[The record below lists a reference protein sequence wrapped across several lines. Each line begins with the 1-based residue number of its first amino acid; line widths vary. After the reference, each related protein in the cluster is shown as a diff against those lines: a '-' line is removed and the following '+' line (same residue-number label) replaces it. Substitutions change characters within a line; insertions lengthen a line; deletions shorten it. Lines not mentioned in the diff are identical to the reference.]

1 MISFSPKTKIKKSTS
16 DEATIEIENL
26 YPGYG
31 ITLGNALR
39 RVLLSSI
46 EGVAPTSFYI
56 EGVSHEFSTIEG
68 VEEDL
73 IEISLNLKKLRV
85 KLFSQEPQT
94 LVLKVKGERE
104 VKASDFEKNPL
115 VSIANSDLHIATISD
130 KNVELRM
137 EVKFEKGTGF
147 YLAKERRTSKLP
159 IGTIELDANFSPV
172 KIVNFQI
179 ENMVVGERTDY
190 NRLILQIITD
200 GTVSPIEAYNEAIE
214 ILMDHLEKI
223 RFKEEGSK
231 EPEEDTFKVLRE
243 SEDIN
248 SIPLEETELSSRV
261 LNVLTK
267 HHLKTITDLSKTS
280 INKIS
285 KFEGLGE
292 KGIEEIKKV
301 AKKYGINLS

>member
-1 MISFSPKTKIKKSTS
+1 MIPFSPKIKIKKSTNE
-16 DEATIEIENL
+16 EAIIEIENL

-46 EGVAPTSFYI
+46 EGVAPVSFYI

-73 IEISLNLKKLRV
+73 IEISLNLKKLRA
-85 KLFSQEPQT
+85 KLFSDEPQT
-94 LVLKVKGERE
+94 LTLHVKGEKE

-115 VSIANSDLHIATISD
+115 ISIINSDLHIATLTD
-130 KNVELRM
+130 KNAELKM
-137 EVKFEKGTGF
+137 EVRFEKGTGF

-172 KIVNFQI
+172 KLVNFQI

-200 GTVSPIEAYNEAIE
+200 GVVSPLEAYKEAIE
-214 ILMDHLEKI
+214 ILIDHLEKI
-223 RFKEEGSK
+223 RLKEESSQ
-231 EPEEDTFKVLRE
+231 EVEEDTFKVLRE
-243 SEDIN
+243 SKDIN
-248 SIPLEETELSSRV
+248 LISLEDTELSNRV
-261 LNVLTK
+261 LNVLAK
-267 HHLKTITDLSKTS
+267 HRIKTITDLSKTS
-280 INKIS
+280 INKLS

-292 KGIEEIKKV
+292 KGIEEIKKI

>member
-1 MISFSPKTKIKKSTS
+1 MIPFSPKIKIKKSTNE
-16 DEATIEIENL
+16 EAIIEIENL

-73 IEISLNLKKLRV
+73 IEISLNLKKIRV
-85 KLFSQEPQT
+85 KLFSDEPQT
-94 LVLKVKGERE
+94 LTLHVKGEKE

-115 VSIANSDLHIATISD
+115 VAITNSDLHIATLTD
-130 KNVELRM
+130 KNAELKM

-147 YLAKERRTSKLP
+147 YLAKERRTAKLP

-172 KIVNFQI
+172 KLVNFQI

-200 GTVSPIEAYNEAIE
+200 STVSPLEAYKKAIE
-214 ILMDHLEKI
+214 ILIDHLEKI
-223 RFKEEGSK
+223 RLKEETSQDA
-231 EPEEDTFKVLRE
+231 EEDTFKVLRE
-243 SEDIN
+243 SKDIN
-248 SIPLEETELSSRV
+248 LIPLEDTELSNRV
-261 LNVLTK
+261 LNVLAK
-267 HHLKTITDLSKTS
+267 HRIKTITDLSKTS

-292 KGIEEIKKV
+292 KGIEEIKKI
-301 AKKYGINLS
+301 AKKYGINLN

>member
-1 MISFSPKTKIKKSTS
+1 MISFSPKIKIKKST
-16 DEATIEIENL
+16 DEEAVIEIENL

-46 EGVAPTSFYI
+46 EGAAPTSFYI
-56 EGVSHEFSTIEG
+56 KEVNHEFSTIEG

-85 KLFSQEPQT
+85 KLFSDEPQT
-94 LVLKVKGERE
+94 LTLQVKGERE

-115 VSIANSDLHIATISD
+115 VSVINSNLHIANLSD
-130 KNVELRM
+130 KNAELKMDVR
-137 EVKFEKGTGF
+137 FEKGTGF

-200 GTVSPIEAYNEAIE
+200 GTVSPLEAYEEAIK
-214 ILMDHLEKI
+214 ILIDHLEKI
-223 RFKEEGSK
+223 RFKEGLGA
-231 EPEEDTFKVLRE
+231 EEDTFKVLRE
-243 SEDIN
+243 SKDIN
-248 SIPLEETELSSRV
+248 SIPLEDTELSSRV

-267 HHLKTITDLSKTS
+267 HRIKTITDLSKTS
-280 INKIS
+280 IGKIS

-292 KGIEEIKKV
+292 KGIEEIKKI
-301 AKKYGINLS
+301 AKKYGVNLS